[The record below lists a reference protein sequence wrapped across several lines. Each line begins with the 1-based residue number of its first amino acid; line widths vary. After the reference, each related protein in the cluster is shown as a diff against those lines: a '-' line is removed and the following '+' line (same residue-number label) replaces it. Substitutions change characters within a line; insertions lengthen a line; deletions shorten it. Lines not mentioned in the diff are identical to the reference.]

1 MLIYEFRLSPSRQV
15 WNNNN
20 GALGQSSRTVRV
32 PVNFRDRESPSLSPG
47 VNSKSPPLPQYD
59 STGPNDER
67 YYGKND
73 HILGKFTHNS
83 PIYDESL
90 TDKVFAAKVFALP

>member
-1 MLIYEFRLSPSRQV
+1 M
-15 WNNNN
+15 
-20 GALGQSSRTVRV
+20 RV

-67 YYGKND
+67 YYGKNG
-73 HILGKFTHNS
+73 HILGKVTNNS